1 MAIIKC
7 KMCGGDLA
15 VTSDSS
21 VAECEYCGSLQTIPN
36 QDNEKK
42 LTLFARANRL
52 RLASEFDKAAGVYES
67 IVVDFPEEAEA
78 YWGLVLCKYGIE
90 YVDDPATGKKIPTC
104 HRSSFDSIL
113 DDEDFEQALE
123 NADAVARR
131 VYRDEARQI
140 EQIRKGIIEVSGRE
154 EPYDVFICY
163 KETAPDGQRTL
174 DSVLAQDI
182 YDALTDK
189 GYRTFFARITLE
201 DKLGQEYEPF
211 IFAALNSAKVMLAV
225 GTDYEYYNAVW
236 VKNEWSRYLKLMEK
250 DKSRHLIPC
259 YKGIDAYDMPKEFNR
274 LQAQDL
280 GKIGAIQD
288 LLRGIGKLI
297 PRQEKPIVVQ
307 QAAVNT
313 SAMVMRGRFS
323 LEDGDFAKAS
333 EYFERAL
340 DQDPQDADA
349 YVGKTLVRLRLAS
362 EQAIAERFIVLEGDK
377 DFERALR
384 FAQGSRKAEL
394 ERLYELCR
402 KKFLVKRF
410 ANGLRTVA
418 RQKERAEVEERT
430 QAVVGQI
437 EEYIREGTV
446 DSYQQAIDLFVKA
459 QKDGINSRMFT
470 DIKLVGYRRQQKIL
484 QLLQQKNT
492 LMTLDEITKAFS
504 SENIARVTVLQH
516 VVFLQEHEVIKKTR
530 LYNQD
535 VYGTRASVEAL
546 LHKQAERNKL
556 NEWKAQYMEPYRR
569 RIEPVQNLFLAS
581 GYLHTPCLVVNGTV
595 TVAGDPRLDQC
606 KTSYWRDIVA
616 VAAGDY
622 HTVGLRSDG
631 TVVAT
636 NAPENNSKYTVFDAG
651 QCKVSGWKNIVQIC
665 AAGTHT
671 VGLRAGGT
679 VIAVGDN
686 EHYQCEV
693 SNWRNIRAIRAG
705 RFKTVGLKD
714 DGTVVISNGLELD
727 WHNIA
732 DVAVGALHTVGLKLD
747 GTVLGEG
754 KNDFH
759 QLDLDDWED
768 IIAVAAGD
776 QHTVGLSAN
785 GTVVA
790 VGDNTC
796 GQCNVDS
803 WRNIIAI
810 AASEYHTVGLRADG
824 TVVTTKGDYNVFDRE
839 KLMRKCDSASVR
851 LFGNIDSLEQERRQ
865 WQQEAERQRQEQER
879 KMQEYERQRV
889 LAWQRQ
895 QAMMWRNAGRC
906 QHCGGELKGLFSKK
920 CTACG
925 KAKDY

>member
-1 MAIIKC
+1 MATIKC
-7 KMCGGDLA
+7 KMCGGDLT
-15 VTSDSS
+15 VTPDSS

-52 RLASEFDKAAGVYES
+52 RFACEFDKAAGIYET
-67 IVVDFPEEAEA
+67 IVSDFPEEAEA

-104 HRSSFDSIL
+104 HRSSFDSVL
-113 DDEDFEQALE
+113 DDEDYEQSLE

-131 VYRDEARQI
+131 LYRDEARRI
-140 EQIRKGIIEVSGRE
+140 EEIRKGIIEVSGRE

-236 VKNEWSRYLKLMEK
+236 VKNEWGRFLKLMEK
-250 DKSRHLIPC
+250 DKSKHLIPC

-288 LLRGIGKLI
+288 LLRGIGKLL
-297 PRQEKPIVVQ
+297 PKQEKTVVVQ

-323 LEDGDFAKAS
+323 LEDGDFAKAA

-349 YVGKTLVRLRLAS
+349 YVGKTLVRLRLSS
-362 EQAIAERFIVLEGDK
+362 EQMIAERFVVLEGDK

-384 FAQGSRKAEL
+384 FAQGARKAQL
-394 ERLYELCR
+394 EQLYGLCQ
-402 KKFLVKRF
+402 KKYLVKRLS
-410 ANGLRTVA
+410 NGLRAVS
-418 RQKERAEVEERT
+418 RQKQRAEVEERT
-430 QAVVGQI
+430 RAVVGQI

-446 DSYQQAIDLFVKA
+446 ESYQQAIDLFVKA
-459 QKDGINSRMFT
+459 QTDRINSRMFT
-470 DIKLVGYRRQQKIL
+470 DIKLAGYCRQQKIL
-484 QLLQQKNT
+484 QLLQQQNT
-492 LMTLDEITKAFS
+492 LMTVDEITKAFS

-516 VVFLQEHEVIKKTR
+516 VAFMQEHDVIQKTR

-556 NEWKAQYMEPYRR
+556 NEWKAQYLEPYRR
-569 RIEPVQNLFLAS
+569 RIEPVQNRFLAS

-595 TVAGDPRLDQC
+595 TVAGNPGMEQC
-606 KTSYWRDIVA
+606 QTSQWRDIVA

-622 HTVGLRSDG
+622 HTVGLRTDG

-636 NAPENNSKYTVFDAG
+636 TAPPNNSKYTVFDAG

-671 VGLRAGGT
+671 VGLRASGT

-686 EHYQCEV
+686 EHYQCDV
-693 SNWRNIRAIRAG
+693 ADWRNIQAIRTG

-714 DGTVVISNGLELD
+714 DGTVVVSNGIELD
-727 WHNIA
+727 WRNIA
-732 DVAVGALHTVGLKLD
+732 DVAVGDLHTVGLKLD

-754 KNDFH
+754 KNDVH
-759 QLDLDDWED
+759 QLDVDAWED
-768 IIAVAAGD
+768 IIAVAAGN
-776 QHTVGLSAN
+776 QHTVGLCAD

-790 VGDNTC
+790 VGDNTF
-796 GQCNVDS
+796 GQCNVEA
-803 WRNIIAI
+803 WRNIVAI
-810 AASEYHTVGLRADG
+810 AASEYHTVALRADG
-824 TVVTTKGDYNVFDRE
+824 TVVSTKGDYAVFNRE
-839 KLMRKCDSASVR
+839 RLLRKCDTASIR

-865 WQQEAERQRQEQER
+865 WQQEAERQRQELER

-906 QHCGGELKGLFSKK
+906 QHCGGEMKGLFSKK

-925 KAKDY
+925 KPKDY